1 MFSRYEV
8 NGEALGDTRVKHRR
22 VPGLVTRNL
31 LKPRR
36 MQVRLY
42 RIAGVTSDG
51 GRGVGDDPPKDDT
64 EVELMHQDAHC
75 RTQRIADS
83 LDVRHAG
90 VVREEY
96 WVDCMVVA
104 IEKHTGMFEVE
115 VDSHLELGVAKYN
128 RKVGRATVDPWTAG
142 MTRQDGVGHSL
153 VGVLHALRSDLRQGQ
168 PRYQHLLGKP
178 WGVAVFAPGEVGRV
192 MDGSS
197 VVVADQEK
205 VRRGGRGGREERER
219 REGRM
224 CVCVVC
230 CSCTQTPTYPVSH
243 AIYSLISLQ
252 NCLHIFHNILDGK
265 NNPERPYKVKSGYDH
280 TIGTFGSRRGELHG
294 PRGICIDSDGR
305 IIVADTCN
313 NRVQAFRFVPR
324 GQAGIVFHR
333 EAFSAPW
340 QKKYHGY
347 VCGETPGR
355 YLNLK
360 VISSSHMSPLLR
372 TLIPLHPTPRPY
384 HQVRASEKLRGGCQN
399 SPRICIARR
408 PVGSRLDL
416 PGQH

>member
-1 MFSRYEV
+1 MISRYEV

-75 RTQRIADS
+75 RTQRVADS

-128 RKVGRATVDPWTAG
+128 RKVGRATVDPWTVG

-153 VGVLHALRSDLRQGQ
+153 VGVLHVLRSDLRQGQ

-178 WGVAVFAPGEVGRV
+178 WGVAVFHPGEVGRL

-205 VRRGGRGGREERER
+205 VRR
-219 REGRM
+219 EGKYV
-224 CVCVVC
+224 CVCGGAARVRV
-230 CSCTQTPTYPVSH
+230 H
-243 AIYSLISLQ
+243 KLLLQ
-252 NCLHIFHNILDGK
+252 L
-265 NNPERPYKVKSGYDH
+265 
-280 TIGTFGSRRGELHG
+280 T
-294 PRGICIDSDGR
+294 
-305 IIVADTCN
+305 
-313 NRVQAFRFVPR
+313 
-324 GQAGIVFHR
+324 
-333 EAFSAPW
+333 
-340 QKKYHGY
+340 
-347 VCGETPGR
+347 
-355 YLNLK
+355 
-360 VISSSHMSPLLR
+360 
-372 TLIPLHPTPRPY
+372 
-384 HQVRASEKLRGGCQN
+384 
-399 SPRICIARR
+399 
-408 PVGSRLDL
+408 
-416 PGQH
+416 

>member
-205 VRRGGRGGREERER
+205 VRRGEGGAGRKGREERD
-219 REGRM
+219 G
-224 CVCVVC
+224 CVCVWCAARVRKLLRVLTQSRMPFTLSSLFRTVYTSFTIYSTARTIPSARTRSNPDTIIRLGRSVRGGE
-230 CSCTQTPTYPVSH
+230 SCTDHGEYVSTQT
-243 AIYSLISLQ
+243 
-252 NCLHIFHNILDGK
+252 DG
-265 NNPERPYKVKSGYDH
+265 S
-280 TIGTFGSRRGELHG
+280 
-294 PRGICIDSDGR
+294 
-305 IIVADTCN
+305 
-313 NRVQAFRFVPR
+313 
-324 GQAGIVFHR
+324 
-333 EAFSAPW
+333 
-340 QKKYHGY
+340 
-347 VCGETPGR
+347 
-355 YLNLK
+355 
-360 VISSSHMSPLLR
+360 
-372 TLIPLHPTPRPY
+372 
-384 HQVRASEKLRGGCQN
+384 
-399 SPRICIARR
+399 
-408 PVGSRLDL
+408 
-416 PGQH
+416 

>member
-205 VRRGGRGGREERER
+205 VRRGGRGSREERER

-224 CVCVVC
+224 CVCGVLLVYANSYLPSLAC
-230 CSCTQTPTYPVSH
+230 HLLSHLSSELSTHLSQYTRRQEQSRAPVQGQIRIRS
-243 AIYSLISLQ
+243 
-252 NCLHIFHNILDGK
+252 
-265 NNPERPYKVKSGYDH
+265 YDWDVRFAAGRAARTTGNMYRLRRTDH
-280 TIGTFGSRRGELHG
+280 SRRH
-294 PRGICIDSDGR
+294 
-305 IIVADTCN
+305 V
-313 NRVQAFRFVPR
+313 
-324 GQAGIVFHR
+324 
-333 EAFSAPW
+333 
-340 QKKYHGY
+340 
-347 VCGETPGR
+347 
-355 YLNLK
+355 
-360 VISSSHMSPLLR
+360 
-372 TLIPLHPTPRPY
+372 
-384 HQVRASEKLRGGCQN
+384 
-399 SPRICIARR
+399 
-408 PVGSRLDL
+408 
-416 PGQH
+416 